1 MPRYSA
7 GLLLYRRRDGSVE
20 VFLVHPGGPFW
31 ENKDLGAWSIPKGE
45 YDPNREDAF
54 ETAKREFHEET
65 GHTVSG
71 EFVPLQTRKQPG
83 GKVVSAWMVEADC
96 DASSTTSN
104 TFSMEWPPKSGK
116 WQKFP
121 EVDRAEWF
129 GLATAK
135 EKILKGQVGFI
146 EELETN
152 LGINANTEISL
163 PHNERLL

>member
-7 GLLLYRRRDGSVE
+7 GLLLYRQRDGSVE
-20 VFLVHPGGPFW
+20 VFLVHHGGPFW

-45 YDPNREDAF
+45 YDPDREDAL

-65 GHTVSG
+65 GHTISG
-71 EFVPLQTRKQPG
+71 EFIPLQTVKQPG
-83 GKVVSAWMVEADC
+83 GKVVSAWMIEGDC
-96 DASSTTSN
+96 DASSARSN

-129 GLATAK
+129 DLATAK
-135 EKILKGQVGFI
+135 EKILKGQVGFLD
-146 EELETN
+146 ELERT
-152 LGINANTEISL
+152 LGVSADTG
-163 PHNERLL
+163 P